1 MNFLRPLFPYL
12 LGLIVVLSTQKFLN
26 IGLIN
31 ALGQLTLFTFVVC
44 IPIWKTG
51 RMSYVDI
58 GWPWG
63 LVLLGTISF
72 LYSDGYWLR
81 SALISSMVILVG
93 LRMGFGALKLW
104 QAGYLEREFPR
115 YQYQRIIWKE
125 EGKSNTQFAL
135 QVDAI
140 SQGMANASF
149 LALPILITASNT
161 NESFVLL
168 EFIGMGIWLL
178 ALIFESVADF
188 QKLLFL
194 RSMKKAKKYNQ
205 VCNIGLWK
213 YCRHPN
219 YFAEWMVWNGIIVL
233 AIPSF
238 LGLGAMEISFL
249 NGELSNILWVLVG
262 IGMIYASR
270 MMYITLVYTTG
281 AIPSEHFSAIK
292 REGYA
297 EYQQSTNR
305 FFPGPKRN
313 I

>member
-1 MNFLRPLFPYL
+1 MNYLRPLFPYL
-12 LGLIVVLSTQKFLN
+12 LGLILVLSTQKFLN

-72 LYSDGYWLR
+72 LYSDGYCLR

-115 YQYQRIIWKE
+115 YQYQRIVWKE

-140 SQGMANASF
+140 SQGMALS
-149 LALPILITASNT
+149 LIH
-161 NESFVLL
+161 
-168 EFIGMGIWLL
+168 I
-178 ALIFESVADF
+178 
-188 QKLLFL
+188 
-194 RSMKKAKKYNQ
+194 
-205 VCNIGLWK
+205 
-213 YCRHPN
+213 
-219 YFAEWMVWNGIIVL
+219 
-233 AIPSF
+233 
-238 LGLGAMEISFL
+238 
-249 NGELSNILWVLVG
+249 
-262 IGMIYASR
+262 
-270 MMYITLVYTTG
+270 
-281 AIPSEHFSAIK
+281 
-292 REGYA
+292 
-297 EYQQSTNR
+297 
-305 FFPGPKRN
+305 
-313 I
+313 